1 MPLPM
6 RPEPSTP
13 TVLMSLINTP
23 DSGGL
28 QLERLLDLVRDAAQR
43 VGARTGQRVVRANLA
58 ALEAVEHLLQADFH
72 TRRETTVRPRQR
84 QTPQAASRRR
94 HEPHRLGRPDPEA
107 PRHGRD

>member
-43 VGARTGQRVVRANLA
+43 VGARAGQRVVRANLA
-58 ALEAVEHLLQADFH
+58 ALEAVEHLLEAHFP
-72 TRRETTVRPRQR
+72 TRRETTVRPRPP
-84 QTPQAASRRR
+84 QTAPAARRRR
-94 HEPHRLGRPDPEA
+94 HQRPRPGCPDRA
-107 PRHGRD
+107 T